1 MEDILKAVH
10 REVLNNFPKTNV
22 DDGGELDG
30 GELDDGEHDGGEH
43 GGDDS
48 CK

>member
-22 DDGGELDG
+22 DDGGELG
-30 GELDDGEHDGGEH
+30 GGEH

>member
-10 REVLNNFPKTNV
+10 REVLNNFPNTHV
-22 DDGGELDG
+22 DNG
-30 GELDDGEHDGGEH
+30 GELDDGEHDAGEH
-43 GGDDS
+43 CGDNS

>member
-10 REVLNNFPKTNV
+10 REVLNNFPKINV
-22 DDGGELDG
+22 DDGGELDV
-30 GELDDGEHDGGEH
+30 GEHC
-43 GGDDS
+43 GDDS